1 MEVRCEFYTRG
12 VVVEYRRLG
21 RSGVKI
27 SEISLGSWLT
37 YGGSVAEE
45 QATACVHK
53 AYESGINF
61 FDTANVYMRGAAEE
75 IVGRALRGFDRDSYF
90 LATKVFFPMGEGPND
105 RGLSR
110 KHITEQCH
118 ASLKRLGV
126 DYVDLYQCHRYDANT
141 PLEETLRTLDDL
153 VRQGKVLYIGVSE
166 WTADQISDALV
177 IAKEMNLD
185 RIVSNQPRYNMIQ
198 RQIEVEVVPLSERE
212 GVGQVVFSPLA
223 QGILT
228 GKYRPGEA
236 PEQGTRAADSESNR
250 FMRELMNEEV
260 LSAVEAL
267 RSVAS
272 DADLSMSQ
280 LALAWVLRQENV
292 SSAIIGASRPEQVED
307 NAGASGAK
315 LSSDMI
321 SEIDRILDRRDR
333 ARLGNGLGL
342 LSLPSLRAVL

>member
-1 MEVRCEFYTRG
+1 M
-12 VVVEYRRLG
+12 EYRRLG
-21 RSGVKI
+21 GSGVKV

-45 QATACVHK
+45 QARACIYR
-53 AYESGINF
+53 AYELGINF

-75 IVGRALRGFDRDSYF
+75 IVGRAFKGFERDSYF
-90 LATKVFFPMGEGPND
+90 LATKVYFPMGAGPND

-126 DYVDLYQCHRYDANT
+126 DYVDLYQCHRFDEDT

-153 VRQGKVLYIGVSE
+153 VRQGKVLYMGVSE
-166 WTADQISDALV
+166 WTAEQIADALRL
-177 IAKEMNLD
+177 AKGMNLD

-198 RQIEVEVVPLSERE
+198 RQIEAEIIPLCERE

-223 QGILT
+223 QGVLT

-236 PEQGTRAADSESNR
+236 PERGTRAADPEYSQ
-250 FMRELMNEEV
+250 FMRRLMNEEV
-260 LSAVEAL
+260 LSAVDRL

-272 DADLSMSQ
+272 DAGLSLSQ
-280 LALAWVLRQENV
+280 LALAWILRHDNV

-307 NAGASGAK
+307 NAQAAGVR
-315 LSSDMI
+315 LSPDVV
-321 SEIDRILDRRDR
+321 SEIDGVLEGVIQR
-333 ARLGNGLGL
+333 A
-342 LSLPSLRAVL
+342 

>member
-1 MEVRCEFYTRG
+1 VFYTRG

-21 RSGVKI
+21 RSGVKV

-315 LSSDMI
+315 LSPDII
-321 SEIDRILDRRDR
+321 SEIDRILDGVIVR
-333 ARLGNGLGL
+333 A
-342 LSLPSLRAVL
+342 